1 VHVLADE
8 RRVATVLFAD
18 LVGFTSLSER
28 RDPEQVKV
36 MLDRCFARLSEC
48 VTAYGGRVDKIVGD
62 AMVAL
67 FGAPVAH
74 EDDAE
79 RAVRAALAMQ
89 RELSGQLD
97 GDPGTTNLAVR
108 IGVNTGEVLVGAPS
122 SGGYTAT
129 GDVVNVASRL
139 QTAAAPGQIVV
150 GPGTFA
156 ATRGT
161 VRYEPLGLI
170 QAKGRDEPVEAWLAL
185 EATAPPGSR
194 PRRVRTPLVGREH
207 ELNLITEV
215 LATCTTRRRAHLVLL
230 LGDAGVGKSRLAEE
244 LAVRASREYAATV
257 LEGRCVPYGE
267 ANAWWPLAEALR
279 QACGIT
285 SSDTAEESAGR
296 CLAAVTAAMG
306 ESVGASEVARVA
318 DALLHLMGDEDRLAN
333 VDPARVRDEEQRSV
347 QMFLEGLARQRPV
360 LLVISELHWADD
372 VVLEFSD
379 KLLDSL
385 GSLPFLLV
393 ATARPELHARWT
405 PRPGRHNR
413 LVLNLDPLDAE
424 AAEQLL
430 CTLLGRQPAAGIRD
444 LLLERSGGNPFFLEE
459 LASLLIETGVAGEQP
474 DTGVSGRG
482 RADALQPPEL
492 RGELPATLRG
502 LIAARLDGLNGRERG
517 LLEDAA
523 VIGRTGMV
531 EALAALAEARGED
544 TPSELLHD
552 LVVADLLRT
561 DGAEFSFGS
570 DMVRE
575 VAYETLTK
583 AERARRHSTVGL
595 WLSQRSRQLDRES
608 EEVES
613 VAYHFGVAARLL
625 LEVGHVDGV
634 PGDIATLALD
644 ALLRAV
650 TRAER
655 RDLSVAAI
663 RFLDDA
669 LPLTAGDAGARM
681 RVLLRRARVRAVA
694 GDNTGA
700 RADLDQAR
708 SEASD
713 RSDQTV
719 LARCLVVEGEI
730 EQREGRFTNAVSTL
744 REAVAAFRRMD
755 DEAGAAEATRR
766 MGMVLLMVNDIDAAE
781 NLITEALNSARD
793 LGLRQDEAWALQN
806 LAWIAYTRGQMAP
819 AEERLQESIQ
829 TFSEVG
835 DYGGMAWALGLLAW
849 VRFHQGKFAEAEG
862 LATQIQSD
870 LAKGDSWGHAMMGV
884 LMAAIQLWQGAT
896 DEAIRQSRLALDEFT
911 ALGDQAGRVRALMPL
926 ARALVGQGRIVE
938 AMAALDETDEALAR
952 SKDPDAEGVTLIG
965 RGWVAAHMGDTHNG
979 PGLARGL
986 ARIAEGGLIA
996 RIEKD
1001 TLLGL
1006 LTLQQGRAAEAEA
1019 ILALATEEADPSDV
1033 TAFPDGCRV
1042 LALTASDQPARA
1054 VELAGLVEEEPRA
1067 TYHDVAIA
1075 CIGHALAAT
1084 RLGQHDQARTAFDR
1098 GATLL
1103 ASTNDRLTT
1112 GLLGLARAHAASAT
1126 GDPAAVDDLGTARA
1140 ALAGMGVRAE
1150 GWEVVFGLA
1159 TGRGIE
1165 DLPSSSRPG

>member
-1 VHVLADE
+1 M
-8 RRVATVLFAD
+8 ATVLFAD
-18 LVGFTSLSER
+18 LVGFTTLSER

-89 RELSGQLD
+89 RELTGQLD
-97 GDPGTTNLAVR
+97 GDPGSTNLAVR
-108 IGVNTGEVLVGAPS
+108 IGVNTGEVLVGTPR

-170 QAKGRDEPVEAWLAL
+170 QARGRDELVEAWLAL
-185 EATAPPGSR
+185 EATVPPGSR

-244 LAVRASREYAATV
+244 LAVRASRDYAATV

-306 ESVGASEVARVA
+306 DSVGATEVARVA

-333 VDPARVRDEEQRSV
+333 VDPTRVRDEEQRSV
-347 QMFLEGLARQRPV
+347 EMFLEGLARQRPV

-430 CTLLGRQPAAGIRD
+430 CTLLGRQPAAAIRD

-459 LASLLIETGVAGEQP
+459 LASLLIETGVAGDQP
-474 DTGVSGRG
+474 DAGVPGPSS
-482 RADALQPPEL
+482 DELQPPEL

-502 LIAARLDGLNGRERG
+502 LIAARLDGLSGRERG

-531 EALAALAEARGED
+531 EALVALAEARGED
-544 TPSELLHD
+544 TPNDLLHD

-561 DGAEFSFGS
+561 DAAEFSFGS

-655 RDLSVAAI
+655 RDLSVAAV

-681 RVLLRRARVRAVA
+681 RVLLRRARVRAAA
-694 GDNTGA
+694 GDSTGA
-700 RADLDQAR
+700 RADLEQAR

-713 RSDQTV
+713 QSDHMV

-730 EQREGRFTNAVSTL
+730 EQREGQFTTAVSTL
-744 REAVAAFRRMD
+744 RQAIGAFRRIG

-849 VRFHQGKFAEAEG
+849 VRFHQGKFAEAEA
-862 LATQIQSD
+862 LAKQIQSD
-870 LAKGDSWGHAMMGV
+870 LAKGDSWGHAMMSV

-896 DEAIRQSRLALDEFT
+896 DEAIRQSRLALEEFT

-952 SKDPDAEGVTLIG
+952 GKDPDAEGVTLIG
-965 RGWVAAHMGDTHNG
+965 RGWVAAHTGDTHNG
-979 PGLARGL
+979 QGLASGL

-1001 TLLGL
+1001 ALLGL
-1006 LTLQQGRAAEAEA
+1006 LTLQQGRAGEAEA
-1019 ILALATEEADPSDV
+1019 ILALTTEEADPSDV
-1033 TAFPDGCRV
+1033 TAFPDCCRV
-1042 LALTASDQPARA
+1042 LALTASGQPARA
-1054 VELAGLVEEEPRA
+1054 VELARLVEEEPRA

-1075 CIGHALAAT
+1075 WIGHGLAAT

-1098 GATLL
+1098 AATLL

-1112 GLLGLARAHAASAT
+1112 ALLGLARAHAATAS
-1126 GDPAAVDDLGTARA
+1126 GEPAAVDDLAAARA
-1140 ALAGMGVRAE
+1140 ALAGVGVHAE